1 MEISKLKV
9 AFTIHELL
17 AILPAEAALHFCS
30 HNIKQHGNLNKV
42 DIKSYR
48 PHAIIV
54 MRLLYRE
61 LASSSTWT
69 DKVLLSE

>member
-1 MEISKLKV
+1 MV
-9 AFTIHELL
+9 FTIHELL
-17 AILPAEAALHFCS
+17 AILPTEAALHLRS
-30 HNIKQHGNLNKV
+30 HNIKRHGNFNKV

-48 PHAIIV
+48 PHAIIG

-61 LASSSTWT
+61 LVSPSTWT